1 MNPNQKTIKINPK
14 DISKIS
20 PELILNITL
29 KNGFIVIL
37 DDSIPSQEIN
47 KLLYNYNNDDKFHS
61 NNRNND
67 IRSINLE
74 INNSYT
80 KDNINGKTLE
90 INDSYIFNQNHMF
103 NKEIL
108 NNSNNNT
115 KNNFYYSNPNNSIN
129 QNQLETKTKNFKTQ
143 SQSISDLVTE
153 KLQKKFHNSL
163 KNSGK
168 KRAVNT
174 TINSEINI
182 NIKGNGGSKNK
193 YSNNILKDFDEL
205 LLIFNDKKKGLNNK
219 DISNNS
225 KKKYKF
231 YKTMNSK
238 KNKLFL
244 DDLSGISPNTKA
256 IKYIRNDQNNNDTI
270 ITDLN
275 RNSITNNNSRL
286 SFLKEKA
293 LKRNKSNNFYLL
305 KTKKIISDIISPP
318 NNLPYN
324 KISLM
329 QK

>member
-1 MNPNQKTIKINPK
+1 MNSNQKTIKINPK

-20 PELILNITL
+20 PELILNIQL
-29 KNGFIVIL
+29 KNGCILIL

-47 KLLYNYNNDDKFHS
+47 NILYNCNNDEKFHS
-61 NNRNND
+61 NNRNNN
-67 IRSINLE
+67 IRLINLE

-80 KDNINGKTLE
+80 KDINGKTLE
-90 INDSYIFNQNHMF
+90 INDSYIFNQNHIF

-108 NNSNNNT
+108 NHSNNNT
-115 KNNFYYSNPNNSIN
+115 KNYFYSSNPNNSIN
-129 QNQLETKTKNFKTQ
+129 QNQLEIKNQNFKTQ

-153 KLQKKFHNSL
+153 KIQKKFHNSL
-163 KNSGK
+163 KNSK
-168 KRAVNT
+168 KKVVNT

-182 NIKGNGGSKNK
+182 NIKGNGGNKNK

-205 LLIFNDKKKGLNNK
+205 ILIFNDKKKGLNNK
-219 DISNNS
+219 NLNNNS

-256 IKYIRNDQNNNDTI
+256 IKYIRNDQNNNETL

-275 RNSITNNNSRL
+275 RNNIGITNNNSRL

-305 KTKKIISDIISPP
+305 KTNKIISDIISPP
-318 NNLPYN
+318 NNLPYT

-329 QK
+329 KK

>member
-1 MNPNQKTIKINPK
+1 MNTNQKTIKINPK

-20 PELILNITL
+20 PELILNIKL
-29 KNGFIVIL
+29 KNGYIIIL

-47 KLLYNYNNDDKFHS
+47 KLLYNYNNDEQYH
-61 NNRNND
+61 NNRNNN
-67 IRSINLE
+67 IRSMNLE

-90 INDSYIFNQNHMF
+90 INDSYLFNQNHIF

-108 NNSNNNT
+108 NHSSNNT
-115 KNNFYYSNPNNSIN
+115 KNYLYSSNPNNSIN
-129 QNQLETKTKNFKTQ
+129 QNQLETKYKNFKTQ

-153 KLQKKFHNSL
+153 KIQKKFHNSL
-163 KNSGK
+163 KNSK
-168 KRAVNT
+168 KRLVNT

-182 NIKGNGGSKNK
+182 NIKGIGGSKNK

-219 DISNNS
+219 NINNNS
-225 KKKYKF
+225 KKKYKL
-231 YKTMNSK
+231 YKQMNSK

-244 DDLSGISPNTKA
+244 DDLSGISPNTIA
-256 IKYIRNDQNNNDTI
+256 IKYIRNDQNNSETI
-270 ITDLN
+270 VTDLN
-275 RNSITNNNSRL
+275 KNNLGITKNNSRL
-286 SFLKEKA
+286 SFLKEKV
-293 LKRNKSNNFYLL
+293 LKRNKSNNYYLL
-305 KTKKIISDIISPP
+305 KSNKIISDIISPP

-324 KISLM
+324 KISLI